1 MAASIRRK
9 WIGDGNIAGNGTH
22 TFIWNNPPH
31 STVLGYFA
39 YADPPA
45 PATVTGT
52 STGEVGIVAIRHQS
66 TRTADGE
73 PSVDRV
79 EIDIKNFRST
89 ACGFNLYQSW
99 ITGTQG

>member
-22 TFIWNNPPH
+22 TFIWNNPPEV
-31 STVLGYFA
+31 TVLGYFA
-39 YADPPA
+39 YADPPS
-45 PATVTGT
+45 PGLTGT
-52 STGEVGIVAIRHQS
+52 TTGEVGIVAIRHQS
-66 TRTADGE
+66 TRTGDNPA
-73 PSVDRV
+73 VDRV

-89 ACGFNLYQSW
+89 PCGFNLYQSW